1 MAPQHTSADGPAA
14 RPYLFVDGAA
24 DAIAFYER
32 AFGARERLRLEVPG
46 GKLAHAEVQIG
57 DSVIALCDPLPDFV
71 SRSPAELGG
80 TTAEVL
86 LYVDDVDGT
95 VDAAVNAGATLTVSV
110 TDKPW
115 GDRSGIVTDPFGQVW
130 LVATHVE
137 DVTPEEIAERMRPT
151 PDGS

>member
-1 MAPQHTSADGPAA
+1 MTVQRIPTGGPVA

-24 DAIAFYER
+24 DAIDFYGR
-32 AFGARERLRLEVPG
+32 AFGAHERMRLEVPG

-57 DSVIALCDPLPDFV
+57 NSVIALCDPLPGFV

-86 LYVDDVDGT
+86 LYVDDVDAT
-95 VDAAVNAGATLTVSV
+95 VDAALRAGATLTAPVA
-110 TDKPW
+110 DQPW

-130 LVATHVE
+130 LVATHIE
-137 DVTPEEIAERMRPT
+137 DVTPEVIAERMRPR